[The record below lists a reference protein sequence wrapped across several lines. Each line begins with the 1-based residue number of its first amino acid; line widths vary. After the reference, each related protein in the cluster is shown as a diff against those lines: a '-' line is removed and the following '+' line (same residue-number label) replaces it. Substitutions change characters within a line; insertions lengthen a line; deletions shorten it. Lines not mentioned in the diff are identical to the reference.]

1 MGKYILILK
10 GGANYGSATLVAVGN
25 GLSYSVA
32 TMRVYL
38 YLYPVLYCVVLF
50 YGNAILLCRLCT

>member
-1 MGKYILILK
+1 MGKHILILK
-10 GGANYGSATLVAVGN
+10 GGANGSAICAAVGK

-38 YLYPVLYCVVLF
+38 YLYPVLYCAVLF
-50 YGNAILLCRLCT
+50 YGNAILLCRLCA